1 MVLNAS
7 RKIGELLKQG
17 QVVLGLDLLPG
28 LNAGELR
35 QNLQK
40 LLIVE
45 SNKKIKNSLGRII
58 PQALVPIV
66 LNLAEVDGET
76 FNHSLAKRGAAKI
89 VG

>member
-45 SNKKIKNSLGRII
+45 SNKKIKILWG
-58 PQALVPIV
+58 AL
-66 LNLAEVDGET
+66 
-76 FNHSLAKRGAAKI
+76 FHKRWCR
-89 VG
+89 